1 MAVGPALLAQLYVE
15 AQLGSHPRP
24 FLRQNTRRAAPSGP
38 GRSYAQSERRDLA
51 TMARPPRDYCH
62 RPPISGAARSQE
74 SGPVLAA
81 LAGRG
86 APPGLNTP
94 VGAAA
99 GGLKECGAGL
109 PRFFFLLAPAIAII
123 SGTCVGKCPP
133 CRSRPPCGSPS
144 ASIAPPR
151 PPRSCPDPPRLR
163 LTALSV
169 EAAPLADVL
178 VEHARNSSNRS

>member
-1 MAVGPALLAQLYVE
+1 MAVGPTLLAQLYVE

-123 SGTCVGKCPP
+123 SGTLRWEMPAMPLTSALRQPICLH
-133 CRSRPPCGSPS
+133 RPTKTSQKL
-144 ASIAPPR
+144 PR
-151 PPRSCPDPPRLR
+151 PPTPTADSPVGRS
-163 LTALSV
+163 
-169 EAAPLADVL
+169 
-178 VEHARNSSNRS
+178 SSTC